1 MRFKDSP
8 DSRVATQLKKMN
20 LYAGTSFLTWEIIT
34 GTSCMPLSLF
44 RVHSLIQAKLQE
56 EVKAATPGIL
66 ARFEKLLKGNNDGK
80 GFFVGDKVRRHTF

>member
-1 MRFKDSP
+1 
-8 DSRVATQLKKMN
+8 
-20 LYAGTSFLTWEIIT
+20 
-34 GTSCMPLSLF
+34 MPLTLF
-44 RVHSLIQAKLQE
+44 PVHSLIQAKLQE